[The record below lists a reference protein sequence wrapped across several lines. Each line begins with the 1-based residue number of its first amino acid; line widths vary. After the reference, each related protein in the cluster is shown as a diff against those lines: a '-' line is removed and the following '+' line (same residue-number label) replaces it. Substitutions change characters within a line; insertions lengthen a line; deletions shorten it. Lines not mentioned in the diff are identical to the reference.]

1 LVNSEKQ
8 KKEKRIMNT
17 LAPNSPLE
25 KFKQAANVL
34 NNQSVKDWKENGGK
48 VLGYFYSYIPDEI
61 ITAAG
66 LLPFRIRA
74 TGGTGTEFS
83 DAHFTQIN
91 CSFVRY
97 GFDMVL
103 QGELDFLD
111 GVVSFNACDHLRRL
125 YDNWEA
131 IPDSPCFHLVIM
143 PQKRGEAQTERY
155 YKELQKL
162 TRSIEKQ
169 FNVQITDQDLKDA
182 IKFHNETRHL
192 QRRLYQLRKK
202 KNPPLTGAET
212 MATMVAGFSMPKT
225 QYNELLNELLDE
237 IGDKECQ
244 DTPIARLMLV
254 GGEIDDPKFIQVL
267 ESQGALVVTDML
279 WYGYR
284 TCYVDVNETG
294 DPLAALADYY
304 LNVRPACPRT
314 YGTSFE
320 RYELIKNI
328 AKDYDVDG
336 IVSARLL
343 LCDQLAFEQDDLTRF
358 TKKENIPHLR
368 LEIEYVLS
376 GVGQLKTRVQA
387 FLETLKEV

>member
-1 LVNSEKQ
+1 MDTSL
-8 KKEKRIMNT
+8 
-17 LAPNSPLE
+17 PNSPLE
-25 KFKQAANVL
+25 KFKQAASVI
-34 NNQSVKDWKENGGK
+34 NNQWVRAWKENGGK
-48 VLGYFYSYIPDEI
+48 VVGYFYSYIPEEI

-103 QGELDFLD
+103 QGEFDFLD

-131 IPDSPCFHLVIM
+131 KAGSPCFHLVIM
-143 PQKRGEAQTERY
+143 PQKRGEAQTDLY

-162 TRSIEKQ
+162 KNKIEKQ
-169 FNVQITDQDLKDA
+169 FGVGITDKDLKDA
-182 IKFHNETRHL
+182 IMLHNETRRL
-192 QRRLYQLRKK
+192 QRELYQLRKK
-202 KNPPLTGAET
+202 NNPPLTGAET
-212 MATMVAGFSMPKT
+212 MAIMVAGFSMPKA
-225 QYNELLNELLDE
+225 QYNELLKELLDNL
-237 IGDKECQ
+237 GDEEGAE
-244 DTPIARLMLV
+244 TPIARLMLV

-267 ESQGALVVTDML
+267 ESQGGLVVTDML

-284 TCYVDVNETG
+284 AIYGNVDETG

-304 LNVRPACPRT
+304 MNVRPACPRT

-320 RYELIKNI
+320 RYAFIKKI
-328 AKDYDVDG
+328 AEGYDVDG

-343 LCDQLAFEQDDLTRF
+343 LCDQLAFEQDDFSRF
-358 TKKENIPHLR
+358 AKKENIPHLR